1 MEIKY
6 DRYKMISPYECTII
20 IKYTNGYP
28 QYYTEDGVIL
38 DMNLAWSGWAIE
50 GNIPT
55 PSWDQNQ

>member
-6 DRYKMISPYECTII
+6 DKYQMTNPYECIVI
-20 IKYTNGYP
+20 VKFTNGYA
-28 QYYTEDGVIL
+28 QYFTEDGVIL
-38 DMNLAWSGWAIE
+38 DMNLPWSGTAIE

>member
-38 DMNLAWSGWAIE
+38 DMNLAWSGWPID